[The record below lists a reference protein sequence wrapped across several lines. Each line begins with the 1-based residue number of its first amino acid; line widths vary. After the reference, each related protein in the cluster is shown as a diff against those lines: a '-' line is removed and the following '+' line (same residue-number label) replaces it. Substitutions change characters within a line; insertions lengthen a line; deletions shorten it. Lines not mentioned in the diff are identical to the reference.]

1 MSEEKSTLSRP
12 LVLTRGRS
20 GRCSYDLIAKQ
31 ELVLRCLQPGVS
43 LAREAL
49 THGVNANLL
58 RKWIQHYQA
67 AVGDPKADEP
77 HLTLP
82 AFVPVVSETAK
93 AKTTDV
99 GLTITLV
106 NGVQLTLEAVD
117 LAELSPLLNTLA
129 ALPCSASTQG

>member
-1 MSEEKSTLSRP
+1 MSEKKSALSRP
-12 LVLTRGRS
+12 LVLARGHS

-31 ELVLRCLQPGVS
+31 ELILRCLQPGVS
-43 LAREAL
+43 IAREAL

-58 RKWIQHYQA
+58 RKWIHHYQA

-82 AFVPVVSETAK
+82 AFVPVLSQPAK
-93 AKTTDV
+93 PKTTDI

-106 NGVQLTLEAVD
+106 NGVQLTIQVVD
-117 LAELSPLLNTLA
+117 LTELSPLLNTLA
-129 ALPCSASTQG
+129 DLPCSASTPG